1 MIPHLLTCLLAAGI
15 SPRPETRA
23 RSQALPRPPGAV
35 RSRTAACGRLRRS
48 PRRRPLC
55 RERAGRVESP
65 GWVWAG
71 IHLQVGDVQLHPFG
85 AVQLHLLSATSES
98 ETCSSLRLDA
108 ARSRE
113 PRSTHDSSPMSVWC
127 TCGAAVQRCSG
138 AAVQRCSGAAV
149 RMKGC
154 GGAGRTQTSP
164 NLEATAGRA
173 SNPITCETQGR
184 DCDVR
189 VGTRGKM
196 RVRARAEVRGG
207 EAKEEGEGAPALSSR
222 RRPTAALPA
231 RRARSLPRR

>member
-1 MIPHLLTCLLAAGI
+1 MQLVEARRGAQQRAEIDARLVADVSVVHL
-15 SPRPETRA
+15 
-23 RSQALPRPPGAV
+23 
-35 RSRTAACGRLRRS
+35 
-48 PRRRPLC
+48 
-55 RERAGRVESP
+55 
-65 GWVWAG
+65 W
-71 IHLQVGDVQLHPFG
+71 
-85 AVQLHLLSATSES
+85 
-98 ETCSSLRLDA
+98 
-108 ARSRE
+108 
-113 PRSTHDSSPMSVWC
+113 
-127 TCGAAVQRCSG
+127 CSG

-149 RMKGC
+149 LQCCSC
-154 GGAGRTQTSP
+154 GSRERGEGAGRTQTSP

>member
-1 MIPHLLTCLLAAGI
+1 MIPHLLTCLPAAGI

-127 TCGAAVQRCSG
+127 T
-138 AAVQRCSGAAV
+138 
-149 RMKGC
+149 
-154 GGAGRTQTSP
+154 QTSP

>member
-1 MIPHLLTCLLAAGI
+1 MIPHLLTCLPAAGI

-127 TCGAAVQRCSG
+127 TCGAAMQLLQLRI
-138 AAVQRCSGAAV
+138 
-149 RMKGC
+149 KG
-154 GGAGRTQTSP
+154 
-164 NLEATAGRA
+164 E
-173 SNPITCETQGR
+173 
-184 DCDVR
+184 
-189 VGTRGKM
+189 
-196 RVRARAEVRGG
+196 RGG
-207 EAKEEGEGAPALSSR
+207 CRAHPDLAQLGGHCGARKQPHHLRNA
-222 RRPTAALPA
+222 RPRLWC
-231 RRARSLPRR
+231 